1 MIRIGSGPVFVASEF
16 LGLFRVGRPQ
26 KPSDFYQQVSGSVSW
41 GHFMGSSKN
50 SAASI
55 ELSNSSCVVV
65 SAVILF

>member
-41 GHFMGSSKN
+41 GHFTFTEKY
-50 SAASI
+50 
-55 ELSNSSCVVV
+55 V
-65 SAVILF
+65 SGLI